1 LANTCTAKTIPTNNT
16 VRQFRS
22 DSYFSLADH
31 FNVVKLW
38 LPRTSRQKSEESIRP
53 SRKPSNANSI
63 AKNNRIR
70 SEQRRFKCMI
80 DAKCKWN
87 HNTVWSIPFGTV
99 QTSPF
104 FCCVESHWTI
114 DLSTDKLTLQL
125 NEYPRALFG
134 IHLIELCCAS
144 YSNMLLYA
152 SSFDLSF
159 LLTPWNIHK
168 TVLLS
173 NWMLHNSVTPHF
185 CTKPMLIQVSQLH
198 WESQAVIKVKTTCC
212 FLRPETS
219 TFHLLLKQAN
229 QCIIKHLNTILHSK
243 SNCLPW
249 TNQQYQAAEAKIKAH
264 LAPKAFSEP

>member
-1 LANTCTAKTIPTNNT
+1 MESQYCLKHSVWDSANI
-16 VRQFRS
+16 
-22 DSYFSLADH
+22 
-31 FNVVKLW
+31 
-38 LPRTSRQKSEESIRP
+38 
-53 SRKPSNANSI
+53 
-63 AKNNRIR
+63 
-70 SEQRRFKCMI
+70 
-80 DAKCKWN
+80 
-87 HNTVWSIPFGTV
+87 
-99 QTSPF
+99 
-104 FCCVESHWTI
+104 
-114 DLSTDKLTLQL
+114 
-125 NEYPRALFG
+125 ALFLLCW
-134 IHLIELCCAS
+134 ITLNHWSFHRQIDIAAQWVSTCSLWNPFNWILCCAS